1 MGIILK
7 KKHFDN
13 VKKEKGIMED
23 KKNSTSQKYPVSKKE
38 TGSLHGSINSSD
50 IKMTAKDYERK
61 LATEKKLAGYKEQ
74 MSQLVDRIATNSF
87 QG

>member
-1 MGIILK
+1 MG
-7 KKHFDN
+7 N
-13 VKKEKGIMED
+13 NANNSVKREAY
-23 KKNSTSQKYPVSKKE
+23 STHE
-38 TGSLHGSINSSD
+38 SINSSD
-50 IKMTAKDYERK
+50 IKMTAKDYEKK

>member
-1 MGIILK
+1 M
-7 KKHFDN
+7 DN
-13 VKKEKGIMED
+13 AANKNKQLNNAVNKKEAY
-23 KKNSTSQKYPVSKKE
+23 ST
-38 TGSLHGSINSSD
+38 HGSINSSD
-50 IKMTAKDYERK
+50 IKMTTKDYERK

>member
-1 MGIILK
+1 
-7 KKHFDN
+7 
-13 VKKEKGIMED
+13 MED
-23 KKNSTSQKYPVSKKE
+23 KKSSINSKDHVGKKE
-38 TGSLHGSINSSD
+38 AGCLHGSINSSD

-74 MSQLVDRIATNSF
+74 MSQLVDRIATDSF

>member
-1 MGIILK
+1 MG
-7 KKHFDN
+7 N
-13 VKKEKGIMED
+13 NANNSVKREAY
-23 KKNSTSQKYPVSKKE
+23 ST
-38 TGSLHGSINSSD
+38 HGSNNSSD

>member
-1 MGIILK
+1 MA
-7 KKHFDN
+7 
-13 VKKEKGIMED
+13 
-23 KKNSTSQKYPVSKKE
+23 
-38 TGSLHGSINSSD
+38 
-50 IKMTAKDYERK
+50 AKDYEKK

>member
-1 MGIILK
+1 MGNNANK
-7 KKHFDN
+7 TGTAN
-13 VKKEKGIMED
+13 NSVKREAY
-23 KKNSTSQKYPVSKKE
+23 SA
-38 TGSLHGSINSSD
+38 HGSINSSD

>member
-1 MGIILK
+1 
-7 KKHFDN
+7 
-13 VKKEKGIMED
+13 MED
-23 KKNSTSQKYPVSKKE
+23 RKSSASQKEPAVKRE
-38 TGSLHGSINSSD
+38 AGSINSSD

-74 MSQLVDRIATNSF
+74 MSQLADRIATDSF

>member
-1 MGIILK
+1 MEK
-7 KKHFDN
+7 TANKTVN
-13 VKKEKGIMED
+13 SSPVNKKEA
-23 KKNSTSQKYPVSKKE
+23 YSK
-38 TGSLHGSINSSD
+38 HGSINSSD